1 MNEKGVFMGRT
12 LIQEKGS
19 IGGSRFVFVKL
30 QGVKNELVF
39 PTFGAVLQNPFKFG
53 GKIFAGD
60 LMEYRTDEN
69 GLNPKV
75 FLLKTF
81 EVAATVESAATTVT
95 IVNDGYRHVPAVGD
109 NLMVAPASMN
119 ATGTAVTVTAVVAD
133 DKKWTVTLSATLGAL
148 AKGTI
153 LVEAAEAG
161 SGKKMLVQAI
171 NAVAPSDYDCLY
183 DAGAVNPASVEYNK
197 ARYILTP
204 ALGGL
209 MYTNKMSPMPACVKA
224 LNKCNVNGW
233 FKVEL

>member
-1 MNEKGVFMGRT
+1 MNENGVFMGRT

-39 PTFGAVLQNPFKFG
+39 PTFGAMLQNPFKFG

-60 LMEYRTDEN
+60 LMEYRTDAN

-75 FLLKTF
+75 YLLKTF
-81 EVAATVESAATTVT
+81 EVAKAVDASGVTVE

-109 NLMVAPASMN
+109 ILMAAPTSI
-119 ATGTAVTVTAVVAD
+119 TGSGTAVTVTNVLAD
-133 DKKWTVTLSATLGAL
+133 TGKWVITLSAALGAI
-148 AKGTI
+148 AKGAI
-153 LVEAAEAG
+153 LVEAESAG
-161 SGKKMLVQAI
+161 SSKKMLVQNI

-183 DAGAVNPASVEYNK
+183 EAGAVSGSSFEYNK

-209 MYTNKMSPMPACVKA
+209 MYIHKMSPMPECVKK

-233 FKVEL
+233 YKVEL

>member
-1 MNEKGVFMGRT
+1 MNENGVFMGRT

-30 QGVKNELVF
+30 QGVKNELVY
-39 PTFGAVLQNPFKFG
+39 PTFGAMLQNPFKFG

-60 LMEYRTDEN
+60 LFEYRTDAD
-69 GLNPKV
+69 GLNPKLY
-75 FLLKTF
+75 LLKTF
-81 EVAATVESAATTVT
+81 EVAAQVEAAATTVT
-95 IVNDGYRHVPAVGD
+95 IVNDGYRHIPAVGD
-109 NLMVAPASMN
+109 VLMVAPN
-119 ATGTAVTVTAVVAD
+119 AITGTGTAVTVTAVTAG
-133 DKKWTVTLSATLGAL
+133 DKVWNVTLSAALGSI
-148 AKGTI
+148 AKGAI

-161 SGKKMLVQAI
+161 SGKKMLVQTI

-183 DAGAVNPASVEYNK
+183 DAGTVNGSDYEFNK

-209 MYTNKMSPMPACVKA
+209 MYTNRMSPMPACVKA

>member
-1 MNEKGVFMGRT
+1 MVQTSSAKASPLYLLFSG
-12 LIQEKGS
+12 
-19 IGGSRFVFVKL
+19 
-30 QGVKNELVF
+30 F
-39 PTFGAVLQNPFKFG
+39 P
-53 GKIFAGD
+53 
-60 LMEYRTDEN
+60 
-69 GLNPKV
+69 
-75 FLLKTF
+75 
-81 EVAATVESAATTVT
+81 
-95 IVNDGYRHVPAVGD
+95 
-109 NLMVAPASMN
+109 
-119 ATGTAVTVTAVVAD
+119 
-133 DKKWTVTLSATLGAL
+133 
-148 AKGTI
+148 
-153 LVEAAEAG
+153 G